1 MRDLWNPTP
10 QHRGS
15 CKIQGIPEF
24 VYTST
29 PWSEESQQ
37 EDPGEEKKGSGYFDT
52 NKVSAVWKEN
62 VEKSLE
68 ELLSALRKIKI
79 TIQLVKQTA
88 DVFPGFFGVIWNI
101 LRAKEMSESRES
113 GSSSR

>member
-29 PWSEESQQ
+29 PRSEESQQ
-37 EDPGEEKKGSGYFDT
+37 EDPGEEKKGSGYLDT
-52 NKVSAVWKEN
+52 NKVSAVWREN
-62 VEKSLE
+62 MEKTTGGIALGPQE
-68 ELLSALRKIKI
+68 NENNNSAC
-79 TIQLVKQTA
+79 QT
-88 DVFPGFFGVIWNI
+88 DCGCFPGIFQSHLEYIKGERDV
-101 LRAKEMSESRES
+101 RKS
-113 GSSSR
+113 GIGIE